1 MKEHIKKLLILLQ
14 GINLKVPEE
23 KSSASEVLEQSLK
36 TWLRQ
41 SKTQIVYKLQIGYPR
56 NAITGLSVFASLLG
70 SCFSLD
76 KALLIERRV
85 DQTLSGPLKEYIQTC
100 LVNFCNFTRTV
111 GIKR

>member
-1 MKEHIKKLLILLQ
+1 MKEHVIKLLLLHQ
-14 GINLKVPEE
+14 WINLEVPDE
-23 KSSASEVLEQSLK
+23 KSSASEVLDQSLK

-56 NAITGLSVFASLLG
+56 NAITGLSVFSSLLE

-85 DQTLSGPLKEYIQTC
+85 DQKLSEPLKDYIQTC
-100 LVNFCNFTRTV
+100 LVYLSNFTRTV
-111 GIKR
+111 GIKS